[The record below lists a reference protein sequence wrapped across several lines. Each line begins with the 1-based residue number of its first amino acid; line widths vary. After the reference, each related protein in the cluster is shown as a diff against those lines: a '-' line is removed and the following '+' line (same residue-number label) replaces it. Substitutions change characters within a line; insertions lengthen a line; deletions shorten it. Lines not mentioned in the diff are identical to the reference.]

1 MTSTSTS
8 PTSGARRNP
17 WPYGILAAFVVF
29 VGGLVTLVTTA
40 QRHGRSELV
49 APDYYDQEIR
59 YQTRMN
65 AERRTAAIQG
75 DIRVDYDASTQTVAV
90 GLPRQHGEAGVEG
103 MVEFYRPSGAAQ
115 DRALPLRVQRDGTQI
130 VEARGLTP
138 GPWDIRLRWQS
149 GTEEFATSRRI
160 LVAGVTK
167 P

>member
-1 MTSTSTS
+1 MTSTS
-8 PTSGARRNP
+8 PHPGARRNP
-17 WPYGILAAFVVF
+17 WPYGILAAFVIF
-29 VGGLVTLVTTA
+29 IGGLITLVTTA

-59 YQTRMN
+59 YQTHMD
-65 AERRTAAIQG
+65 AEQRTAAMQSE
-75 DIRVDYDASTQTVAV
+75 IRVDYDAASQTVAL

-103 MVEFYRPSGAAQ
+103 RVEFYRPSGAAQ

-130 VEARGLTP
+130 VEAQGLAP
-138 GPWDIRLRWQS
+138 GLWDVRLRWQS
-149 GTEEFATSRRI
+149 GTKEFAASRRI